1 MLRKIQI
8 SGNSQIKLYKI
19 FSNFFKLGGG
29 PGLVVVQAVVSSNAS
44 TGSFSHLLLKNW
56 RFSISK
62 EYRKEVVDWPFN
74 KNLFYRFFLAPVHD
88 GRCRGG
94 QLELPGRLCPHRRPV
109 CPLWVV
115 HVLTFSPTS
124 SGFSHLRSWHDCAGK
139 VIFLWANWVPNF
151 ACIAEPESTHHSGSI
166 GRFGIDQTIKT
177 VVKQLKPNKINKR
190 SAVQWCFPWR

>member
-1 MLRKIQI
+1 MLRKIPI

-109 CPLWVV
+109 CPLRVV
-115 HVLTFSPTS
+115 HVLAFSPTS

-139 VIFLWANWVPNF
+139 VIFYEQIEFRILRALLNQR
-151 ACIAEPESTHHSGSI
+151 ALIIAGVLAGSEL
-166 GRFGIDQTIKT
+166 T
-177 VVKQLKPNKINKR
+177 KQLKLL
-190 SAVQWCFPWR
+190 